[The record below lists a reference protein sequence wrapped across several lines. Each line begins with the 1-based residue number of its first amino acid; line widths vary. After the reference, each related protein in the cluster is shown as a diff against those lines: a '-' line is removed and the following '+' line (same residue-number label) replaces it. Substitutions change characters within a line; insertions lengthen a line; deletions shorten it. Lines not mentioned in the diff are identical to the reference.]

1 MRGSSPLPAA
11 DSTLTRPRCR
21 RGAPTGP
28 PLTPPALALST
39 ARLCQPSLPCQ
50 PCLRVRLAV
59 PAAGTG
65 CGLGWAGFV
74 PGEPWE
80 GEPRSRDRPTC
91 VSNRRCPAGIRGLQL
106 DFLELGSN
114 RAGWLQ
120 VWRRHRAPGD
130 VPVSAGHPAGMG
142 MGGGAALTPCSPQ
155 WQVQFDCFPAE
166 SGRRVLVTLRTIPDR
181 GLAVSRSHVVAIELQ
196 GKAGRERGARKGWHR
211 LTLPVLPR
219 TRLPEARAIEVAVPK
234 GPALMVRL
242 CHQLA
247 LECEEL
253 PQPFHRQVTAGGMRS
268 PGVPALPACSHP
280 LCACSSWC
288 RVATASHCHMSSW
301 CPAFVLRW
309 VSCGTPVRINTHSDG
324 RRVADTRCCA
334 LLPRPPIHTMTA
346 CAASAAPSVSGRT
359 PVSA

>member
-1 MRGSSPLPAA
+1 MGPRSEPGSERGGAGRFPVRGVPLCKRIPVRGDPRRWAIPVRGDPPREDSPGARRGPVRGSSPLPAA

-196 GKAGRERGARKGWHR
+196 GKSGRERGARKGWHR
-211 LTLPVLPR
+211 LTLPMLPR
-219 TRLPEARAIEVAVPK
+219 THLHP
-234 GPALMVRL
+234 
-242 CHQLA
+242 HLA
-247 LECEEL
+247 
-253 PQPFHRQVTAGGMRS
+253 P
-268 PGVPALPACSHP
+268 
-280 LCACSSWC
+280 
-288 RVATASHCHMSSW
+288 
-301 CPAFVLRW
+301 
-309 VSCGTPVRINTHSDG
+309 
-324 RRVADTRCCA
+324 
-334 LLPRPPIHTMTA
+334 
-346 CAASAAPSVSGRT
+346 
-359 PVSA
+359 